1 MTAPQETIEL
11 PEPLTGQSL
20 GAAHGSTV
28 TVSWFSAGV
37 SSAIATWLE
46 IDRVQRIIYTHIAD
60 QHEDTLRFVRDCEQ
74 WWQRPV
80 EIIQAEQK
88 TVEAACLSRQFV
100 NGPGGASCTRML
112 KRELRKRWE
121 ADTQFFNR
129 FRYVWGFDRD
139 ETSRVDRILDGM
151 PEHEH
156 VFPLVER
163 GIGKEEAHG
172 ILKAHGIR
180 RPLMYDLG
188 YPNNNCVGC
197 VKGGA
202 GYWNKIRR
210 DFPDVFAKRA
220 AMERVI
226 GGSCINGTFLDELDP
241 EAGRDAGPIVPEC
254 GAMCEILSNDPSSAT
269 AEPKGDDGHN

>member
-1 MTAPQETIEL
+1 VNDTAHIVTETPPRTGERGGCSTAPICSTI
-11 PEPLTGQSL
+11 
-20 GAAHGSTV
+20 

-46 IDRVQRIIYTHIAD
+46 IARVQRIIYTHIAD

-88 TVEAACLSRQFV
+88 TVEEACMYRQFV

-112 KRELRKRWE
+112 KRELRKQWE
-121 ADTQFFNR
+121 AHTQFFNT
-129 FRYVWGFDRD
+129 FRYVWGFDKD
-139 ETSRVDRILDGM
+139 ETNRTADILDAM

-156 VFPLVER
+156 VFPLVDR
-163 GIGKEEAHG
+163 GISKEEAHA
-172 ILKAHGIR
+172 ILKAQGIR
-180 RPLMYDLG
+180 RPVMYDLG

-210 DFPDVFAKRA
+210 DFPEVFAKRA
-220 AMERVI
+220 AMERTI
-226 GGSCINGTFLDELDP
+226 GGTCINGTYLDELDP
-241 EAGRDAGPIVPEC
+241 EAGRDVGPVVPEC
-254 GAMCEILSNDPSSAT
+254 GAMCEILSNDQAQRRP
-269 AEPKGDDGHN
+269 D

>member
-1 MTAPQETIEL
+1 MNLENRKAGKANAE
-11 PEPLTGQSL
+11 
-20 GAAHGSTV
+20 GAAAVASPAGWMV

-37 SSAIATWLE
+37 SSAVATWLE

-80 EIIQAEQK
+80 EIIQAEQN

-121 ADTQFFNR
+121 ANSQFFNT

-139 ETSRVDRILDGM
+139 ETDRVDRILDGM

-156 VFPLVER
+156 VFP
-163 GIGKEEAHG
+163 
-172 ILKAHGIR
+172 
-180 RPLMYDLG
+180 P
-188 YPNNNCVGC
+188 
-197 VKGGA
+197 GGA
-202 GYWNKIRR
+202 RNRQR
-210 DFPDVFAKRA
+210 
-220 AMERVI
+220 
-226 GGSCINGTFLDELDP
+226 GSP
-241 EAGRDAGPIVPEC
+241 RHP
-254 GAMCEILSNDPSSAT
+254 
-269 AEPKGDDGHN
+269 

>member
-1 MTAPQETIEL
+1 MNDLRAP
-11 PEPLTGQSL
+11 S
-20 GAAHGSTV
+20 AAAIGSKI

-46 IDRVQRIIYTHIAD
+46 IASVHRIIYTHIDD
-60 QHEDTLRFVRDCEQ
+60 QHEDTIRFVRDCEQ
-74 WWQRPV
+74 WWKHPV

-88 TVEAACLSRQFV
+88 TVEAACMHRQFV

-112 KRELRKRWE
+112 KRELRKQWE
-121 ADTQFFNR
+121 SHTQFFNT
-129 FRYVWGFDRD
+129 FRYVWGYDKD
-139 ETSRVDRILDGM
+139 ETRRTADILDAM

-156 VFPLVER
+156 VFPLVDR
-163 GIGKEEAHG
+163 GISKEEAHA

-180 RPLMYDLG
+180 RPAMYDLG

-210 DFPDVFAKRA
+210 DFPEVFAKRA
-220 AMERVI
+220 AMERTI
-226 GGSCINGTFLDELDP
+226 GGSCINGTYLDELDP
-241 EAGRDAGPIVPEC
+241 EAGRDVGIIVPEC
-254 GAMCEILSNDPSSAT
+254 GVACELLSN
-269 AEPKGDDGHN
+269 K